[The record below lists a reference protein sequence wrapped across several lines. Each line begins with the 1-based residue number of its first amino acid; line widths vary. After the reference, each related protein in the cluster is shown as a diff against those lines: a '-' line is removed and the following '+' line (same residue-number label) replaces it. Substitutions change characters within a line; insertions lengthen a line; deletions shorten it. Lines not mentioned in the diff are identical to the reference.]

1 MPSEQRLHPASLL
14 FSFGRSLRAFALP
27 YLLVLF
33 TASRSSGPSVTFGP
47 VRTPNVNWEAWAMI
61 LLIPSALAAIARYLS
76 FRLRYEATELVIRS
90 GIIFRNERHVPY
102 ARIQNLDAVQNVFHR
117 LLGVIEVRVDT
128 GSGKGPEATISV
140 IPAAAFEDMRHRVF
154 AGRAPV
160 ATPVDTEAAA
170 ESPHAA
176 TVEDATTLLHLPLRE
191 LSLFGWLEN
200 SGFLVIG
207 ATMGLLWQFDLFD
220 SVGNFVFGDGT
231 FGRSVARDVFG
242 AVIGG
247 TRLPLGEILL
257 VVAVV
262 VAVLVIVQ
270 LLSIGWAIIRLH
282 DFHLVRV
289 GEDLRTKYGL
299 LTRVTSTIP
308 LRRIQTLTIRQGPLE
323 RLVNRVSVR
332 VETAGGGRG
341 EGDKRREREWL
352 APIIRRDELPVLVRQ
367 IQPELELDAVDWQPA
382 HPRAFRRAAK
392 RAVFLACF
400 VSALSIT
407 PLDRWA
413 GAGPWALAVL
423 AVALPWTLFSA
434 HRYVRHL
441 GWAASDDLVLFRTGW
456 LWRNLT
462 VARSAKIQAVTLVES
477 PFDRRAGMGRVRV
490 DTAGASERSHRVD
503 IPYLARDVADR
514 LYTRLAAQAANTTFR
529 W

>member
-33 TASRSSGPSVTFGP
+33 TASRSSAPSVPFGS
-47 VRTPNVNWEAWAMI
+47 VATPNVNWEAWAMI

-76 FRLRYEATELVIRS
+76 FRLRYEATEIVIRS

-117 LLGVIEVRVDT
+117 LLGVIEVRVET

-140 IPAAAFEDMRHRVF
+140 IPAAAFEDMRRRVF
-154 AGRAPV
+154 AGRAPA
-160 ATPVDTEAAA
+160 ATPVDTEAAI
-170 ESPHAA
+170 ESHAA

-220 SVGNFVFGDGT
+220 SVGNLIFGDGT
-231 FGRSVARDVFG
+231 FGRSVARDVVG
-242 AVIGG
+242 AVFGG

-257 VVAVV
+257 VVAIV
-262 VAVLVIVQ
+262 VAVLVAVQ
-270 LLSIGWAIIRLH
+270 VLSIGWAIIRLH
-282 DFHLVRV
+282 DFRLIRV
-289 GEDLRTKYGL
+289 GEDLRTRYGL

-352 APIIRRDELPVLVRQ
+352 APILRRDELPALIRQ

-392 RAVFLACF
+392 RAVLLACF

-407 PLDRWA
+407 PLERGA

-423 AVALPWTLFSA
+423 AIALPWTLFAA
-434 HRYVRHL
+434 HRGVRHL
-441 GWAASDDLVLFRTGW
+441 GWAASDELVLFRSGW

-503 IPYLARDVADR
+503 IPYLARDVADK
-514 LYTRLAAQAANTTFR
+514 LYTRLAAHAATTTFR

>member
-1 MPSEQRLHPASLL
+1 
-14 FSFGRSLRAFALP
+14 
-27 YLLVLF
+27 
-33 TASRSSGPSVTFGP
+33 
-47 VRTPNVNWEAWAMI
+47 
-61 LLIPSALAAIARYLS
+61 
-76 FRLRYEATELVIRS
+76 
-90 GIIFRNERHVPY
+90 
-102 ARIQNLDAVQNVFHR
+102 VFHR